1 MQPLRSSTS
10 TLRLPRQ
17 NAALVIVLFAVL
29 VIAFLV
35 GPWPGGDDWETF
47 HGAARRVLSGESL
60 YETRITHAYYSN
72 PPWLAV
78 LFVPLGVLPFKLGW
92 AILSAASLGAALL
105 LLHRWQPRAGI
116 VKPVL
121 VLLSP
126 PMIYILMHGQID
138 VLVISG
144 VWLPAQYWAVVAL
157 TKPQVAIGLI
167 AGVPRAQWVRAGL
180 LTLGL
185 VALSLLV
192 FGNWI
197 AAFLDQP
204 APYVEA
210 GHNLWRDLWPFQVP
224 AGVALVLLGMSRKDE
239 RLLISGSPLLSPY
252 AATSTLIGPWIAA
265 ITLLSN
271 RQATVVFLSWWA
283 AVVYRGLAGG

>member
-1 MQPLRSSTS
+1 MLARFQDGSMQPLRSSAP

-17 NAALVIVLFAVL
+17 NAALVLALFAAL

-92 AILSAASLGAALL
+92 AILSAASMGAALL
-105 LLHRWQPRAGI
+105 LLHRWQPRAGMI
-116 VKPVL
+116 KPVL

-204 APYVEA
+204 APYV
-210 GHNLWRDLWPFQVP
+210 
-224 AGVALVLLGMSRKDE
+224 
-239 RLLISGSPLLSPY
+239 
-252 AATSTLIGPWIAA
+252 
-265 ITLLSN
+265 
-271 RQATVVFLSWWA
+271 
-283 AVVYRGLAGG
+283 